1 MLSSSGLRI
10 NIIDS
15 RISPAFKLKILFFLQ
30 LFSINILLAQSG
42 WGPYQKLYSDSKIN
56 VEVSFKINKDACND
70 DESFKVSTFKYRITG
85 EFRSFEYYLNWKLD
99 YIDCNGNLY
108 YQQNSLN
115 IGVDSKAGSGTVD
128 NMGYSPQDVEFTCK
142 SLENSFYEVEASYTS
157 KKGGGLKSLPFS
169 KDPLG
174 IDGEKNIYIGETSTL
189 KVNGGILGIGAKWI
203 WYEGEC
209 GKNTIGT
216 GENIEV
222 NPKQTTTY
230 FVRAES
236 AKNITNCASITVNVN
251 QLSIAPTAITG
262 KTNLCKGEST
272 YLTISGG
279 KLGVNA
285 EWIWY
290 KGDCGFNEIGRGQSL
305 TVKPEQTTRY
315 YARAE
320 GKFNK
325 TDCAEVIVTVS
336 ERSEKASSILSTKIK
351 CLSEPVT
358 LTAIGG
364 NLAKDAQWV
373 WYNNSWGYG
382 YPIGRGN
389 SITVTPNNDR
399 TYCVRAEGG
408 CNTTECISTE
418 IIAKQI
424 STAPTTIDGYT
435 NPKTKKLELTVR
447 GGTLGTNA
455 NWFWYK
461 NSSYKG
467 SPIYKGATLIVSPKK
482 PIYYY
487 VRGEGE
493 CNVTPGLSKKV
504 ITPDY
509 VYRFTP
515 TYYDKKKPSIAY
527 KTIQIG
533 GGLGIEFNS
542 LSAYTS
548 TITKTTN
555 SYPYNSTDTINE
567 NTYILGLGFKGEF
580 MFHPIIKDYFSIGL
594 FANGAVGSTP
604 YIFAGG
610 KKAGLISGNT
620 EQQKYLYYRLDVGT
634 EIAAGYSK
642 VKALVVYKSSMQRH
656 TFSSRTIESLYD
668 ETDRSLN
675 FDKQIRRET
684 ISIGIRTA
692 PYSVKNERYKR
703 GFCFDFLYHLSRDY
717 EWDWDNAKWNYNAL
731 SGFNSGA
738 GMAIWVQSVLK
749 FQLDLLFNSALGSY
763 RAGSNTSVQLSL
775 IYNRNAFY

>member
-1 MLSSSGLRI
+1 MCLYKRNSYVRYVSL
-10 NIIDS
+10 IIS
-15 RISPAFKLKILFFLQ
+15 CIMIPFIGIS
-30 LFSINILLAQSG
+30 QSG
-42 WGPYQKLYSDSKIN
+42 WGAYQKLYSDSKIT
-56 VEVSFKINKDACND
+56 VLVSFRIKDACEQN
-70 DESFKVSTFKYRITG
+70 ESFKASTFKYRITG
-85 EFRSFEYYLNWKLD
+85 DFRNYEYYLNWKLD

-115 IGVDSKAGSGTVD
+115 IGSDSKAGSGTVD

-142 SLENSFYEVEASYTS
+142 SLENPFYEVDVSYTS

-174 IDGEKNIYIGETSTL
+174 IDGEKNIYIGEASTL

-209 GKNTIGT
+209 GKNSIGT
-216 GENIEV
+216 GEKIEI

-236 AKNITNCASITVNVN
+236 AKNITNCVSITVNVN
-251 QLSIAPTAITG
+251 QLSIAPNAITG
-262 KTNLCKGEST
+262 KINLCTGEST

-336 ERSEKASSILSTKIK
+336 EMSEKASSILSSKIK

-364 NLAKDAQWV
+364 NLSKDAQWV
-373 WYNNSWGYG
+373 WYNNSYGYG
-382 YPIGRGN
+382 YPIGRGS
-389 SITVTPNNDR
+389 SITITPNKEKAF
-399 TYCVRAEGG
+399 CVRAEG
-408 CNTTECISTE
+408 CNVSECMSTE

-424 STAPTTIDGYT
+424 STPPITIDDYT
-435 NPKTKKLELTVR
+435 NQKTKKLELTVT
-447 GGTLGTNA
+447 GGALGTNA
-455 NWFWYK
+455 NWYWYK
-461 NSSYKG
+461 NSNYKG
-467 SPIYKGATLIVSPKK
+467 SPISKGSTLIVSPKK
-482 PIYYY
+482 PTFYY
-487 VRGEGE
+487 VRAEGE
-493 CNVTPGLSKKV
+493 CNITPGLSKGV
-504 ITPDY
+504 NTPY
-509 VYRFTP
+509 YLYRFTP
-515 TYYDKKKPSIAY
+515 TYYNKRKPSIAY

-542 LSAYTS
+542 LFAYTS
-548 TITKTTN
+548 TITSTYKYR
-555 SYPYNSTDTINE
+555 SYPYNGYTYTYDTVNQNSNI
-567 NTYILGLGFKGEF
+567 TGAGIKGEF
-580 MFHPIIKDYFSIGL
+580 IFHPIIKDFFSIGL
-594 FANGAVGSTP
+594 FTNGAV
-604 YIFAGG
+604 IFGG
-610 KKAGLISGNT
+610 GEKTNMYNEITEKK
-620 EQQKYLYYRLDVGT
+620 KYLNYRFDIGA

-642 VKALVVYKSSMQRH
+642 VKALAIYKTSMQTH
-656 TFSSRTIESLYD
+656 TLTSRTALTDNYSYD
-668 ETDRSLN
+668 NSYSTIN
-675 FDKQIRRET
+675 FEKEIRRET
-684 ISIGIRTA
+684 VSIGIRTA

-749 FQLDLLFNSALGSY
+749 FQLDLMFRSPIGSY
-763 RAGSNTSVQLSL
+763 ASENSTSVQFSL